1 MKTSTKDLRVHTKRI
16 LDAVD
21 RGEEV
26 TITHRGV
33 PRAKLV
39 ALRKPR
45 AAKKSGATAL
55 FGMWRRHEAS
65 RDVAGY
71 VRKLRRGRH

>member
-21 RGEEV
+21 RGEDV
-26 TITHRGV
+26 TITHRGI

-39 ALRKPR
+39 SLRKQR
-45 AAKKSGATAL
+45 AGKKAGAMAL
-55 FGMWRRHEAS
+55 FGLWKEHHVT
-65 RDVAGY
+65 RDVSGY
-71 VRKLRRGRH
+71 IRKLRRSRH

>member
-1 MKTSTKDLRVHTKRI
+1 MKTSAKDLRIHTKRI
-16 LDAVD
+16 LDAVE

-45 AAKKSGATAL
+45 AAKGLGATAL
-55 FGMWRRHEAS
+55 FGIWKRHEAS
-65 RDVAGY
+65 RNVAGY